1 MMSTTPFASKLPQ
14 TQTSIFSIMSA
25 LARKHQA
32 INLSQG
38 FPNYDP
44 PQALRQ
50 LVAQHMEQGHNQYAP
65 MPGLPQLRQVL
76 AEKHEASS
84 GRSID
89 PDLEIT
95 VTSGATEALYVAL
108 TTVVRPG
115 DEVILLEPA
124 YDSYR
129 PVVELC
135 GGTVIPY
142 QLAHPD
148 YRVDW
153 EEFAAL
159 ISERTR
165 LIVINNPHNPTGT
178 IWSREDWEQLDQL
191 VAERDLFILS
201 DEVYEQLVYDG
212 QRHHSLLDFPR
223 LYERGFATYSFGKT
237 FHSTGWKVGYCIAP
251 PMLTKEFRK
260 IHQFTVFSVN
270 TPVQFALADY
280 LKNADTYGGL
290 SPFYQAKR
298 DLLVK
303 EFEGT
308 ALRPLNC
315 SGTYFQ
321 LFDYSAISNE
331 SDLDFARWLTTE
343 IGVAVI
349 PVSAF
354 RSVPSEERVVRV
366 CFAKTEDVL
375 SAAGKVLRE
384 KLPA

>member
-1 MMSTTPFASKLPQ
+1 MPPMTFSSKLPQ
-14 TQTSIFSIMSA
+14 TQTSIFSVMSA
-25 LARKHQA
+25 LARTHQA

-44 PQALRQ
+44 PAALRT
-50 LVAQHMEQGHNQYAP
+50 LVNQHMQQGHNQYAP
-65 MPGLPQLRQVL
+65 MPGLPELRNIL
-76 AEKHEASS
+76 AQKHEASS
-84 GRSID
+84 GLAID
-89 PDLEIT
+89 PDQHIT
-95 VTSGATEALYVAL
+95 ITSGATEALFVAI
-108 TTVVRPG
+108 TTVVQAG

-142 QLAHPD
+142 QLPFPD
-148 YRVDW
+148 YKIDW
-153 EEFAAL
+153 EAFAKL

-165 LIVINNPHNPTGT
+165 LVIINNPHNPTGT
-178 IWSREDWEQLDQL
+178 IWNKEDWEQLQKL
-191 VAERDLFILS
+191 VLQHDLYVIS

-212 QRHHSLLDFPR
+212 ARHHSLLDFPQ
-223 LYERGFATYSFGKT
+223 LFERGFATYSFGKT

-251 PMLTKEFRK
+251 TTLTTEFRK

-270 TPVQFALADY
+270 TPVQYALADY
-280 LKNADTYGGL
+280 LQDASTYNGL

-298 DLLVK
+298 DFLAEQLQH
-303 EFEGT
+303 T
-308 ALRPLNC
+308 ALRALPC
-315 SGTYFQ
+315 RGTYFQ
-321 LFDYSAISNE
+321 LYDYSAIS
-331 SDLDFARWLTTE
+331 SDNDIDFARWLTKE

-354 RSVPSEERVVRV
+354 RSEASDEKVVRI
-366 CFAKTEDVL
+366 CFAKTEETL
-375 SAAGKVLRE
+375 AAAGAVLQA

>member
-1 MMSTTPFASKLPQ
+1 MSTTSFTSKLPQ
-14 TQTSIFSIMSA
+14 TQTSIFSVMSA
-25 LARKHQA
+25 LAREHQA

-44 PQALRQ
+44 PQALRK

-76 AEKHEASS
+76 AEKHSSSS
-84 GRSID
+84 GRTID
-89 PDLEIT
+89 PDQEIT
-95 VTSGATEALYVAL
+95 ITSGATEALYVAL

-135 GGTVIPY
+135 GGTVVPY
-142 QLAHPD
+142 QLAYPD
-148 YRVDW
+148 YQVNW
-153 EEFAAL
+153 AEFASL
-159 ISERTR
+159 ISDKTR
-165 LIVINNPHNPTGT
+165 LIVLNNPHNPTGT
-178 IWSREDWEQLDQL
+178 IWSKTDWEQLDRL
-191 VAERDLFILS
+191 VAEHDLFLLS
-201 DEVYEQLVYDG
+201 DEVYEQLVFDG
-212 QRHHSLLDFPR
+212 QRHYSLLDFPR

-251 PMLTKEFRK
+251 SVLTKEFRK

-280 LKNADTYGGL
+280 LQDAATYQEL
-290 SPFYQAKR
+290 SPFYQEKR
-298 DLLVK
+298 DLLVEQFK
-303 EFEGT
+303 GT
-308 ALRPLNC
+308 ALRPLQC
-315 SGTYFQ
+315 AGTYFQ
-321 LFDYSAISNE
+321 LFDYSAISDDN
-331 SDLDFARWLTTE
+331 DLDFARWLTTA

-366 CFAKTEDVL
+366 CFAKTEEVL